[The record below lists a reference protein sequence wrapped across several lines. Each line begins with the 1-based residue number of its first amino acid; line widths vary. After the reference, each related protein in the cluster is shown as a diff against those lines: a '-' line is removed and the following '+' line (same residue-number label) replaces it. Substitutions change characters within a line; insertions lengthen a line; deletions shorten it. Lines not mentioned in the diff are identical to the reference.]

1 MQNSGE
7 KMMMVM
13 DHLELSTRCSS
24 SQVHHQAWP
33 SSSSSFRPI
42 FFTRCCNSHDLKQSV
57 DGGFKQ
63 GFSFAA
69 AAASSSSC
77 LKRGESIALQSKGS
91 GDSMPPAYNDELRT
105 RTSADEV
112 RKEILECYALVQKL
126 GKGVVYFGSSRTKTD
141 HPHYLQAMELG
152 REVALLLNCTSWTGV
167 GPGMMDAVTQGAL
180 QAHKPVGGFKI
191 SNEGGT
197 WTNSCVHPYLSD
209 HTYLTCQFFSARKHG
224 LADAGVRDN
233 QADHTAYV
241 SLPGGVGTLDEM
253 FEILTLIQL
262 KRLGSAFPV
271 PFLVLNY
278 DGFFTGLIQFLKSCQ
293 EWGMLSAGELDSLWK
308 VCNTNL
314 EALEY
319 LADFYC
325 ISDSDRLYRNTLND
339 MNRLQSFHV

>member
-1 MQNSGE
+1 MRELSFWEKPCRGVCFFFSFERKVWAPGWLTGVYPCVQQQQQAAGAALKAWKTMTSSYCCAPLVFSSEVCSQGSSSITLSSSKQMQNSGE

-112 RKEILECYALVQKL
+112 SEHAHCPHFSLVVHYYAK
-126 GKGVVYFGSSRTKTD
+126 
-141 HPHYLQAMELG
+141 
-152 REVALLLNCTSWTGV
+152 N
-167 GPGMMDAVTQGAL
+167 MDL
-180 QAHKPVGGFKI
+180 
-191 SNEGGT
+191 
-197 WTNSCVHPYLSD
+197 W
-209 HTYLTCQFFSARKHG
+209 
-224 LADAGVRDN
+224 
-233 QADHTAYV
+233 
-241 SLPGGVGTLDEM
+241 
-253 FEILTLIQL
+253 
-262 KRLGSAFPV
+262 
-271 PFLVLNY
+271 LVLFALCKKLCQKHESMNSRICTMPKTWIY
-278 DGFFTGLIQFLKSCQ
+278 D
-293 EWGMLSAGELDSLWK
+293 
-308 VCNTNL
+308 
-314 EALEY
+314 
-319 LADFYC
+319 
-325 ISDSDRLYRNTLND
+325 
-339 MNRLQSFHV
+339 